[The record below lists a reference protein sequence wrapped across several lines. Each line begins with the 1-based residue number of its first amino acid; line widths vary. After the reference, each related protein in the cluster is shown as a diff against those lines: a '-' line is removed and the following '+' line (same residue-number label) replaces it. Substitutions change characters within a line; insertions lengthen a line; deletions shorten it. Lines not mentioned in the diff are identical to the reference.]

1 MTVCICLF
9 SQCGEENGKV
19 GFIDHILIIYCYSD
33 LVLLFHYLYL
43 LSGDIEMSPG
53 IRQKNWAP
61 EKG

>member
-33 LVLLFHYLYL
+33 LVLLFHYSLFFRD
-43 LSGDIEMSPG
+43 SFC
-53 IRQKNWAP
+53 N
-61 EKG
+61 